1 MKAMTENAY
10 YIVSER
16 NPNMKQLECKKKDIV
31 QIKFELIVWPFK
43 CYFHFNLMNSNFM
56 MWANRL

>member
-10 YIVSER
+10 YIVSGGK

-31 QIKFELIVWPFK
+31 QIKPCL
-43 CYFHFNLMNSNFM
+43 N
-56 MWANRL
+56 